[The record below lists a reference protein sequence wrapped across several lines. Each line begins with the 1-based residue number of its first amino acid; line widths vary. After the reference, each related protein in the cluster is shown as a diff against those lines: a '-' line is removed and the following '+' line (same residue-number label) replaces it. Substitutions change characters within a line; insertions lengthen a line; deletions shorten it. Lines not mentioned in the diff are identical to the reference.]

1 MSSPTTVP
9 AQRPTLEHADASFW
23 LARLDAHLPRAT
35 LVPDRRRN
43 TTVERRY
50 DAVAFELDPACIAAL
65 RSLDPVTGVSDLALC
80 TSLVA
85 ALLSKYHREDELVVG
100 LHWSGR
106 GSAGGPRP
114 ALL

>member
-9 AQRPTLEHADASFW
+9 AQRPSLEHADESFW
-23 LARLDAHLPRAT
+23 LARLDANLPRAT

-43 TTVERRY
+43 AVERRY
-50 DAVAFELDPACIAAL
+50 DAVAFELDPGCVAAL
-65 RSLDPVTGVSDLALC
+65 KSLDLVTGVSDLALC

-85 ALLSKYHREDELVVG
+85 ALLSKYHREDELVMG

-106 GSAGGPRP
+106 G
-114 ALL
+114 